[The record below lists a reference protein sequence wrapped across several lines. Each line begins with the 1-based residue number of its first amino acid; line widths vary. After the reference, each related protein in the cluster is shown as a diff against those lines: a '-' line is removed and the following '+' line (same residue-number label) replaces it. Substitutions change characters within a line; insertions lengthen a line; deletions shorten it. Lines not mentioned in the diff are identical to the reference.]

1 MKRYLDYKEKL
12 FKDFMSYINQTKVNE
27 EGSRLFKKDIM
38 SKDEWNQEFDE
49 YNKFNIDD
57 NSDFDSDNEIDPL
70 DHLITQ
76 IPSKADNNSK
86 KVVTTDNILK
96 KRKIKVSIIGRTN
109 VGKSSII
116 NTLLKES
123 RVIVSEVSGTT
134 RDCVPVEWIYKGRR
148 VLLVDTAGL
157 RAKTKLYT
165 KIDRMISAS
174 TIKSIK
180 FSHVVIYVID
190 SMEAFTPLDLVK

>member
-1 MKRYLDYKEKL
+1 
-12 FKDFMSYINQTKVNE
+12 MSYINQTKVNE

-86 KVVTTDNILK
+86 KGVTTDNILK

-116 NTLLKES
+116 NTLLKEN

>member
-86 KVVTTDNILK
+86 KGVTTDNILK

-116 NTLLKES
+116 NTLLKEN

>member
-1 MKRYLDYKEKL
+1 
-12 FKDFMSYINQTKVNE
+12 
-27 EGSRLFKKDIM
+27 M
-38 SKDEWNQEFDE
+38 SKQDWDREFDDNNK
-49 YNKFNIDD
+49 YNIED

-76 IPSKADNNSK
+76 LPDKSDKNNKKGVTSDN
-86 KVVTTDNILK
+86 TMK
-96 KRKIKVSIIGRTN
+96 KRKIKISIIGRTN

-134 RDCVPVEWIYKGRR
+134 RDCVPVEWVYKGRR

-157 RAKTKLYT
+157 RAKNKFYT
-165 KIDRMISAS
+165 KIDKMISAS
-174 TIKSIK
+174 TIRSIK
-180 FSHVVIYVID
+180 FSHVVIFVID
-190 SMEAFTPLDLVK
+190 SMEAFTPLDLVI